1 MPALLIT
8 VTPNTTVDV
17 TEGVPRVSVD
27 VSYWRVV
34 DGDVNAGTA
43 DVGDVVRDT
52 ARFSLDSGLRGT
64 FRVAD
69 TAPKSRIDL
78 SFLGGDGTT
87 KLAKSVE
94 VGSNES
100 LSVALTKADVA
111 TILAEPPLPEASVPP
126 VPRRAYLV
134 PTSNVRVP
142 FEASTLQVAP
152 VTVAAGGWN
161 DLALNKLFLAD
172 TPATTSIDWPAAGW
186 AGAGNVSW
194 IPAHLG
200 IDGRFSFAVSRGAG
214 DAWLWW
220 LNGPLP
226 AIGIVLDDLERT
238 RVETVGVPLPP
249 FSGMVPLEEGSNRV
263 PFNVTEPE
271 VVENPGTYS
280 EDPGEFCRPFK
291 NPERVLGERS
301 FFVILRA
308 EQPVISGES
317 SVIIDPIPTL
327 GFAVAAD
334 VRSTGIAARAVD
346 TGHVVPGGVIA
357 DTPDVT
363 VARHAL
369 PTAYVDILRRFNR
382 GRTDVDAR
390 NPIQWE
396 SDISRYQ
403 ASTVARG
410 HILEFRMRWRSN
422 GYSLGTV
429 AKTLT
434 LAPRQTRRIQKIEWR
449 RVEAARRRESTGFR
463 EQASD
468 SLERERDYDD
478 AVQSHLSEWSKGH
491 SEATMKAG
499 AVGAGFAT
507 AGFVIGG
514 GGVASKAVSDAT
526 MEGGRSVSASEE
538 QRLRDSIRRYGD
550 SLRQLD
556 SIVVTEVTQEET
568 TTGTTEVVRNQNY
581 AHSLTIIYYQIL
593 RHLRIETGISG
604 VRECLFVP
612 FPLRPF
618 TVARA
623 LRWRDAL
630 RPGLL
635 EARYAPA
642 FDYLKDVQS
651 GFAGSKIP
659 PGRRSDQPVRYLY
672 GSLFV
677 NLAIDRPRDK
687 DDGNFDPAT
696 WALVQPFLGAPAL
709 AIFAR
714 LKAIDEAQRDAIFQR
729 DHAGKIAAGWADTLT
744 LEAGGMPIGATD
756 FTLATQYRF
765 NTAVRIDF
773 TIANPAGQ
781 QPVTRELLST
791 IRIKASRS
799 LPPGSIANLQSISF
813 TYQTDQFERSVT
825 ASQGSGDLVDAE
837 TGVWKP
843 EGATSGTIPT
853 PWEREDLRAEMIDAV
868 SDLVEHLN
876 RHVVLYHKHILWRL
890 DRDELWMLLDGF
902 YVPGTNGVSI
912 ASVVERDPIAI
923 MGNALVFRVS
933 SGAFL
938 GLGNLKTPSDLLN
951 YYVSHDTPSEPILV
965 SLPTD
970 GLYAQAVMD
979 ECSALEEHYG
989 NTDWALD
996 DPDPELGDIAAEL
1009 MTSRRAE
1016 PATMQPSPFPQTLI
1030 NLQNAPEAPAPTGL
1044 GAALS
1049 AVTNA
1054 NAFRDLAGLAGT
1066 QANAAAAMQ
1075 AAASLA
1081 TNFGNQAAA
1090 LKLADLA
1097 RNAHETDKADKK
1109 LATVERALDKGLV
1122 TPEEAQ
1128 QHTAKILDNLHT
1140 TPETSDEAR
1149 AAAMTQAIETASSD
1163 EQPWSVEHTDA
1174 LGSTKVSSGGGSG
1187 ILSKTGPTPGI
1198 SPFPAKFDD
1207 PVTVSGFST
1216 SDLEAAF
1223 EKAITFVKNKAAY
1236 NALPNVDDLPIAI
1249 VHMAG
1254 TGHSPMHGAH
1264 LDQMYYSGSLL
1275 KIAAMYAAFQLRH
1288 VVNQLGATL
1297 DAKKVTEDQ
1306 FFEAM
1311 KKTFDKAIAAATP
1324 AAIKSAGTTGN
1335 RPPQYRTIFDAKKVS
1350 DKWTVQFR
1358 QDATQPNK
1366 DFAGHLKNM
1375 VVDSHNP
1382 SAGFCI
1388 QQLGFSL
1395 IDGLL
1400 EKAGLFTPDGDHGR
1414 GIWLAGDY
1422 LGSLQKINEAI
1433 STNSDQLGLGLGDAK
1448 EERNLGISGWKAV
1461 RIRCENDSKTSKQ
1474 AATCADLVRFMVLL
1488 KDGKLVDATDP
1499 ADNANTEMLTLLQ
1512 DAVSGSASSLVG
1524 RVAHPDF
1531 DITASKIGVGDLNAG
1546 PRVFSELLS
1555 VKEKGPKKREF
1566 VIAWQNVNDA
1576 TNTDLERIQDIIAKT
1591 MAEF

>member
-1 MPALLIT
+1 
-8 VTPNTTVDV
+8 V
-17 TEGVPRVSVD
+17 
-27 VSYWRVV
+27 
-34 DGDVNAGTA
+34 
-43 DVGDVVRDT
+43 
-52 ARFSLDSGLRGT
+52 
-64 FRVAD
+64 
-69 TAPKSRIDL
+69 
-78 SFLGGDGTT
+78 
-87 KLAKSVE
+87 
-94 VGSNES
+94 
-100 LSVALTKADVA
+100 
-111 TILAEPPLPEASVPP
+111 
-126 VPRRAYLV
+126 
-134 PTSNVRVP
+134 
-142 FEASTLQVAP
+142 
-152 VTVAAGGWN
+152 
-161 DLALNKLFLAD
+161 
-172 TPATTSIDWPAAGW
+172 
-186 AGAGNVSW
+186 
-194 IPAHLG
+194 
-200 IDGRFSFAVSRGAG
+200 
-214 DAWLWW
+214 
-220 LNGPLP
+220 
-226 AIGIVLDDLERT
+226 
-238 RVETVGVPLPP
+238 
-249 FSGMVPLEEGSNRV
+249 
-263 PFNVTEPE
+263 
-271 VVENPGTYS
+271 
-280 EDPGEFCRPFK
+280 
-291 NPERVLGERS
+291 
-301 FFVILRA
+301 
-308 EQPVISGES
+308 
-317 SVIIDPIPTL
+317 IDPLPTL
-327 GFAVAAD
+327 GYAGAAD
-334 VRSTGIAARAVD
+334 VRPAGIAARTLDAGHLTPGAV
-346 TGHVVPGGVIA
+346 VA

-363 VARHAL
+363 FARHGL
-369 PTAYVDILRRFNR
+369 PTLYVDMLRRFNR
-382 GRTDVDAR
+382 GRTELDAR

-478 AVQSHLSEWSKGH
+478 AVQSHVSEWSHGH
-491 SEATMKAG
+491 SEASTKAG
-499 AVGAGFAT
+499 AAGAGFAM

-526 MEGGRSVSASEE
+526 MEGGRAVSATEE

-556 SIVVTEVTQEET
+556 SMVVTEVTQEET

-581 AHSLTIIYYQIL
+581 AHSLTVIYYQIL
-593 RHLRIETGISG
+593 RHLRVETAIAG

-635 EARYAPA
+635 EDRYAPA

-651 GFAGSKIP
+651 GFVGSKIP
-659 PGRRSDQPVRYLY
+659 PGRRSDQPIRYLY

-687 DDGNFDPAT
+687 DDGNFDAAT
-696 WALVQPFLGAPAL
+696 WAMVQPFLGAPAL

-714 LKAIDEAQRDAIFQR
+714 LKATEDAQRDAIFQR

-744 LEAGGMPIGATD
+744 LEAGGMPIGDAD

-765 NTAVRIDF
+765 NSPVRIDF

-781 QPVTRELLST
+781 QPITRELLST
-791 IRIKASRS
+791 IRVKASRS
-799 LPPGSIANLQSISF
+799 LPPGSVANLQSISF

-837 TGVWKP
+837 TGAWKA

-853 PWEREDLRAEMIDAV
+853 AWERQDQRAEMIDAV

-902 YVPGTNGVSI
+902 YVPGTNGTSI

-933 SGAFL
+933 AGAFL
-938 GLGNLKTPSDLLN
+938 GLGNLKTPADLLN
-951 YYVSHDTPSEPILV
+951 YYVSHDAPSEPILV

-996 DPDPELGDIAAEL
+996 DPDPELGTIAPEL
-1009 MTSRRAE
+1009 MTTRRAE
-1016 PATMQPSPFPQTLI
+1016 PAATQPSPFPQTLI

-1066 QANAAAAMQ
+1066 QGNAAAAMQ

-1140 TPETSDEAR
+1140 TPQTSDEAR
-1149 AAAMTQAIETASSD
+1149 AAATTQAIETASSD
-1163 EQPWSVEHTDA
+1163 DQPFTVEHTDA

-1187 ILSKTGPTPGI
+1187 IVGKSGSPAAIAAFPGA
-1198 SPFPAKFDD
+1198 FADA
-1207 PVTVSGFST
+1207 VTVSGINT
-1216 SDLEAAF
+1216 LDLETAF
-1223 EKAITFVKNKAAY
+1223 GKAIDFVKNNAAY
-1236 NALPNVDDLPIAI
+1236 NALPAVTDLPIAI
-1249 VHMAG
+1249 VHLDTAASHPVHG
-1254 TGHSPMHGAH
+1254 TH
-1264 LDQMYYSGSLL
+1264 LNEMYYSGSLL

-1288 VVNQLGATL
+1288 VVNKLGQTL
-1297 DAKKVTEDQ
+1297 DARTVTEDQ

-1311 KKTFDKAIAAATP
+1311 KKTFDKAITAATP
-1324 AAIKSAGTTGN
+1324 ALIKSAGTAGN
-1335 RPPQYRTIFDAKKVS
+1335 RPPQYRVIFEPSKVS
-1350 DKWTVQFR
+1350 DKWTVAFR
-1358 QDATQPNK
+1358 KDTTHPKQDF
-1366 DFAGHLKNM
+1366 DGHLRNM

-1400 EKAGLFTPDGDHGR
+1400 EKAGLFRPDGDHGK

-1422 LGSLQKINEAI
+1422 LASLQKINKAI
-1433 STNSDQLGLGLGDAK
+1433 STNSDQPGLGLGDAK
-1448 EERNLGISGWKAV
+1448 EERDLGISGWKEV
-1461 RIRCENDSKTSKQ
+1461 RIRCENDGKTSKQ
-1474 AATCADLVRFMVLL
+1474 AASCIDLVRFLALL
-1488 KDGKLVDATDP
+1488 KDGRLVDTTDP
-1499 ADNANTEMLTLLQ
+1499 ADTANTEMLTLMK
-1512 DAVSGSASSLVG
+1512 DGVSGGAPSLVG
-1524 RVAHPDF
+1524 RVAHPAF

-1546 PRVFSELLS
+1546 PRVFSELLA

-1566 VIAWQNVNDA
+1566 VVAWQNVTAA
-1576 TNTDLERIQDIIAKT
+1576 TNTDLERIRDIISKT
-1591 MAEF
+1591 MAEL